1 MSEIRRGV
9 TARTRILG
17 WILLILTI
25 AVSIIVVTT
34 ARAELSRVKVQAHT
48 ELQHEV
54 EKFRDFASSPS
65 SGDGGGFN
73 SVQALMTSHLQNNL
87 PEHTETFFSI
97 VDGKE
102 DQRSVDN
109 PPFRL
114 DQDAE
119 FVAEAAKVTTP
130 EINERSTPAGPVT
143 YAIVPI
149 QMQGSSQT
157 GQLVIVEY
165 LTPEYDEA
173 WATIWTM
180 TIIAVIALAMAGIFG
195 WLVAGRVLSPIRQLS
210 ETASRI
216 GEEDLSRRIEVT
228 GNDDVAHLGVTFN
241 RMLDRLEAAFA
252 GQRQFLDDAGHELR
266 TPITVV
272 RGHLDVMGD
281 DPEDREYTLDLVG
294 DELRRMSRL
303 VDELIMLAGS
313 EGPDFLMLAPTD
325 ITDLVFESFS
335 KATALGT
342 RNWVIDATPEAFGI
356 VDEQRLTQALL
367 QLAANSVDH
376 TDTGDTIAFGGRTT
390 ADTIELWV
398 RDTGSG
404 VAEEDRERIFQRFA
418 RSKKAKPGRRGTG
431 LGLTIVDRIARAHGG
446 SVSVSSV
453 EGEGATFLIELPWH
467 HPEVE
472 DQ

>member
-1 MSEIRRGV
+1 MSEVGRGV

-25 AVSIIVVTT
+25 AVSIIVLTT
-34 ARAELSRVKVQAHT
+34 ARAELSRVKLQAHA
-48 ELQHEV
+48 ELQHET
-54 EKFRDFASSPS
+54 EKFRDFASIPNPADGKPYS
-65 SGDGGGFN
+65 S
-73 SVQALMTSHLQNNL
+73 VEALMTSHLQNNL
-87 PEHTETFFSI
+87 PEHSETFFSI
-97 VDGKE
+97 IDGKE
-102 DQRSVDN
+102 DQRSVDT

-114 DQDAE
+114 DQDAD
-119 FVAEAAKVTTP
+119 FVAQAAEVTTP
-130 EINERSTPAGPVT
+130 EFADRSTPAGPVT
-143 YAIVPI
+143 YAVVPV
-149 QMQGSSQT
+149 QLEGSSQA

-180 TIIAVIALAMAGIFG
+180 TIIAVIALIMAGFFG

-241 RMLDRLEAAFA
+241 RMLDRLESGFD

-281 DPEDREYTLDLVG
+281 DPQDREHTLDLAG

-313 EGPDFLMLAPTD
+313 ERPDFLVPATTD
-325 ITDLVFESFS
+325 LTDLVFESFS

-342 RNWVIDATPEAFGI
+342 RHWIIDATPEAFGV

-367 QLAANSVDH
+367 QLAANSIDH
-376 TDTGDTIAFGGRTT
+376 TDVDDTIAFGGRTT
-390 ADTIELWV
+390 EDAIELWV
-398 RDTGSG
+398 RDTGTG
-404 VAEEDRERIFQRFA
+404 VAEEDLERIFERFA
-418 RSKKAKPGRRGTG
+418 RSKRTKHGRVGTG
-431 LGLTIVDRIARAHGG
+431 LGLTIVDRIAKAHDGT
-446 SVSVSSV
+446 VSVSSV
-453 EGEGATFLIELPWH
+453 EGEGSTFVVELPWR
-467 HPEVE
+467 HPEE
-472 DQ
+472 EER

>member
-1 MSEIRRGV
+1 MPEVRRGV

-25 AVSIIVVTT
+25 AVSIIVITT
-34 ARAELSRVKVQAHT
+34 SRAELSRVKVQAHT

-54 EKFRDFASSPS
+54 EKFRDFASSPNPA
-65 SGDGGGFN
+65 DGGGFS
-73 SVQALMTSHLQNNL
+73 SVKALMTSHLQNNL

-109 PPFRL
+109 PPYRL
-114 DQDAE
+114 DQDPE
-119 FVAEAAKVTTP
+119 FVAEAATVTSP
-130 EINERSTPAGPVT
+130 QIDERSTPAGPVT
-143 YAIVPI
+143 YAIVPVS
-149 QMQGSSQT
+149 MEGSSQT

-173 WATIWTM
+173 WSTIWTM
-180 TIIAVIALAMAGIFG
+180 TTIAVIALAMAGLFG

-216 GEEDLSRRIEVT
+216 GEEDLSQRIEVT
-228 GNDDVAHLGVTFN
+228 GNDDVAHLGLTFN

-281 DPEDREYTLDLVG
+281 DPDDRKHTLDLVS

-313 EGPDFLMLAPTD
+313 ERPDFLMPSRTD
-325 ITDLVFESFS
+325 ITDLVFESFT

-342 RNWVIDATPEAFGI
+342 RNWVIDATPETFGI

-367 QLAANSVDH
+367 QLAANSIDH
-376 TDTGDTIAFGGRTT
+376 TDVDDTIAFGARTT
-390 ADTIELWV
+390 DSTIELWV

-418 RSKKAKPGRRGTG
+418 RSTKTKPGRRGTG
-431 LGLTIVDRIARAHGG
+431 LGLTIVDRIAKAHGG

-453 EGEGATFLIELPWH
+453 EGEGATFLIEVPWRR
-467 HPEVE
+467 PEEE
-472 DQ
+472 DR